1 MGLAHL
7 VGISWPWIALAAAA
21 LHFIIALVLLLI
33 AWSRITK
40 PFFRVTLAEL
50 RKDREWLRNLDDNKS
65 IDELR
70 AEIAGSRERV
80 GRDLRGLHHELD
92 FPAKFRRSF
101 RDQTVSWITAA
112 TAVGALIAL
121 APMRRKK
128 IYVDAKSSRKSQ
140 KKLVET
146 GFALAALKI
155 VGSLARPVILE
166 FVKNRLTD
174 FQGKSRAQNIRS
186 MSAGL
191 REALVLGFTRSPAL
205 RNCFLRRQ

>member
-1 MGLAHL
+1 M
-7 VGISWPWIALAAAA
+7 
-21 LHFIIALVLLLI
+21 
-33 AWSRITK
+33 
-40 PFFRVTLAEL
+40 AE
-50 RKDREWLRNLDDNKS
+50 KSGYDKS

-80 GRDLRGLHHELD
+80 GRDLCRLRHELD

-101 RDQTVSWITAA
+101 REQTVSWIAA
-112 TAVGALIAL
+112 AGAVGAVIAL

-146 GFALAALKI
+146 GFALAALK
-155 VGSLARPVILE
+155 VVASLARPVIVE

-174 FQGKSRAQNIRS
+174 FAGKSR
-186 MSAGL
+186 
-191 REALVLGFTRSPAL
+191 
-205 RNCFLRRQ
+205 RNT